1 MKVLALC
8 DVDKNILKESTD
20 SIYIDEDEYDV
31 DCILDDFDC
40 EFEQLNQSGICLDEF
55 AEFDSCEQ
63 NEEYQGYVYREGT
76 GYVPSGRATYNKM
89 LCEERLIKR
98 MTELPEEKY
107 DVTRYKILKRT
118 VYTVCTKYEEVC

>member
-40 EFEQLNQSGICLDEF
+40 EFEQLNQSGISLDELKEYDHF
-55 AEFDSCEQ
+55 EC

-76 GYVPSGRATYNKM
+76 GYVQRGRSTYNKM
-89 LCEERLIKR
+89 LCEERLLKS
-98 MTELPEEKY
+98 MAELPEEKY
-107 DVTRYKILKRT
+107 DVTRYKICKRN
-118 VYTVCTKYEEVC
+118 VYTICTKYEEVC